1 MKPQISQNYTLEE
14 LLAQCNPSDDFAD
27 KEVEWF
33 DAKPAGRE
41 LL

>member
-1 MKPQISQNYTLEE
+1 MDKSQNYTLEE

-27 KEVEWF
+27 KDVEWF
-33 DAKPAGRE
+33 DAKPVDRE